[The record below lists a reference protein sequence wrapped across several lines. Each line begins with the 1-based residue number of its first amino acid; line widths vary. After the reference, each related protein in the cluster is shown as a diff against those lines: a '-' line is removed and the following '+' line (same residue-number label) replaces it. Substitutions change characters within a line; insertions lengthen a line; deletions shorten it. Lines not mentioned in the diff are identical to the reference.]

1 MKFLKPKFWD
11 YSKPNLLSYFMQIFT
26 IPVRV
31 NNYFLKFKK
40 INKINKTK
48 TICVGNIYV
57 GGTGKTPST
66 IRLYELLKKNKYKV
80 IIGRKYYSS
89 QIDEQILLK
98 NKSEVVL
105 ENKRIEILEKLQN
118 KRKQIIIFDDG
129 LQDRSI
135 NYDLTFVCFDKKLWI
150 GNNKLIPSGPLRE
163 KLDSLK
169 KYDAVLIK
177 GKTKKT
183 RMYVNQIKKYN
194 KDIEVFFSEI
204 IPTNIHKF
212 SPKNSYLIFSGV
224 GNPRGFKEILI
235 KNKINIKKQII
246 YPDHYQYSAK
256 DIEYIK
262 SQASELNLK
271 IITTEKD
278 YVKLSKSE
286 KKNIEFLDVRL
297 KFLNE
302 KKLINFIKLKF
313 ND

>member
-11 YSKPNLLSYFMQIFT
+11 YSKPNLLSFFLQIFT
-26 IPVRV
+26 IPIRV
-31 NNYFLKFKK
+31 NNYMLRFKK
-40 INKINKTK
+40 INKINKIK

-66 IRLYELLKKNKYKV
+66 IRLFELLKKKNYKV
-80 IIGRKYYSS
+80 IIGKKYYSS
-89 QIDEQILLK
+89 QKDEQILLK
-98 NKSEVVL
+98 NKSKVVL
-105 ENKRIEILEKLQN
+105 ENNRVEILKRLQN

-129 LQDRSI
+129 LQDKNI
-135 NYDLTFVCFDKKLWI
+135 NYNLTFVCFDKNLWI

-163 KLDSLK
+163 KLESLK

-177 GKTKKT
+177 GKTKKSI
-183 RMYVNQIKKYN
+183 MYVNQIKKYN

-204 IPTNIHKF
+204 IPANIKEF
-212 SPKNSYLIFSGV
+212 PLKNRYLIFSGV
-224 GNPRGFKEILI
+224 GNPQSFKEILI
-235 KNKINIKKQII
+235 KNKINVKKHLI
-246 YPDHYQYSAK
+246 YPDHYQYSTR
-256 DIEYIK
+256 DIKYIK
-262 SQASELNLK
+262 SQASKLNLK

-286 KKNIEFLDVRL
+286 QKNIKFLDVKL

-302 KKLINFIKLKF
+302 KKLINFIKLKL